1 MTLLL
6 NAQLNKEFLPM
17 PKAGMTA
24 QFAESCRLLHAAIV
38 NRRFREDLLRD
49 PLHATD
55 AGYCGESF
63 HFSPEARQH
72 LRGIRATSLG
82 EFASALTRPVETPR
96 VVEMVPCR
104 KH

>member
-17 PKAGMTA
+17 PSAGMTA
-24 QFAESCRLLHAAIV
+24 QLAESCRLLHAAIV

-49 PLHATD
+49 PLRAME

-63 HFSPEARQH
+63 NFSAEARQR
-72 LRGIRATSLG
+72 LGGIRATTLEDFS
-82 EFASALTRPVETPR
+82 SALTRPVESPR
-96 VVEMVPCR
+96 VVEMAPCR
-104 KH
+104 ER